1 MQFIAI
7 EQTCVCVV
15 KSAVTHRCICF
26 RLVVGKTLESFGMVC
41 WWEQIHINM
50 WDISQRMRDF
60 RLRQT
65 QLPSALHSHAIS
77 TVNIQHIAIVHFTTT
92 SRLRQKRREKI
103 MEREGERDFWGAEW
117 RRLQFSPAMHSLTIY
132 YFQLLSRSK
141 IVKNRILH
149 FFYYY
154 IEPSRSAF
162 FQ

>member
-92 SRLRQKRREKI
+92 SRLRKKEEKKLWRGRVSEI
-103 MEREGERDFWGAEW
+103 FGEQSDEGCNS
-117 RRLQFSPAMHSLTIY
+117 LQLCTLWLYTTFSYSVALK
-132 YFQLLSRSK
+132 L
-141 IVKNRILH
+141 
-149 FFYYY
+149 
-154 IEPSRSAF
+154 
-162 FQ
+162 

>member
-1 MQFIAI
+1 MHMFSSSCWKNSSR
-7 EQTCVCVV
+7 ELWHGV
-15 KSAVTHRCICF
+15 
-26 RLVVGKTLESFGMVC
+26 LVRTKFY
-41 WWEQIHINM
+41 INM

-60 RLRQT
+60 QLRQT

-77 TVNIQHIAIVHFTTT
+77 TVNIQHITIVHFTTT
-92 SRLRQKRREKI
+92 TRLRQKRREKLWRGRVSEI
-103 MEREGERDFWGAEW
+103 FWGAEVTKVAI
-117 RRLQFSPAMHSLTIY
+117 LSSYALFDYIL
-132 YFQLLSRSK
+132 FQLLSRSK